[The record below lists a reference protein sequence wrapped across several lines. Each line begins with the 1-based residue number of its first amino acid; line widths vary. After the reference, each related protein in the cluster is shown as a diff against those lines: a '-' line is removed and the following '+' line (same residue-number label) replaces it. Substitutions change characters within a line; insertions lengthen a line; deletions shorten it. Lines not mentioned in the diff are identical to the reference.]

1 MACHSNA
8 ASTMDN
14 WLSSKNSHDQTI
26 RAHMEKDIT
35 SEASNRGIERQ
46 LSICQIFLT
55 ILMISNYYDLIKQ
68 HV

>member
-1 MACHSNA
+1 MACQSNA

-35 SEASNRGIERQ
+35 SEASNRGIVA
-46 LSICQIFLT
+46 T
-55 ILMISNYYDLIKQ
+55 IHCIALRDN
-68 HV
+68 